1 MKKVSFVLFLIIIV
15 ALFTTIILNHKKNM
29 GKKVMTAQKDRLE
42 LSNEKYKELFGS
54 HPTPEKELDP
64 ELMLILRKSI
74 FGDVF
79 HSGIL
84 DNKTREMITV
94 TVLATMQTLP
104 QLKSYSRAALN
115 NGVSPIE
122 LRELIY

>member
-1 MKKVSFVLFLIIIV
+1 MKKISFVLFLIII
-15 ALFTTIILNHKKNM
+15 ATLFAAIILNYKKSID
-29 GKKVMTAQKDRLE
+29 KKIMTTNKNRLE

-54 HPTPEKELDP
+54 YPTPEKELDP

-79 HSGIL
+79 HSGTL

-94 TVLATMQTLP
+94 TALATMQTLP
-104 QLKSYSRAALN
+104 QLKSHIL
-115 NGVSPIE
+115 V
-122 LRELIY
+122 LL

>member
-1 MKKVSFVLFLIIIV
+1 MRKVFIISFLILIVILFII
-15 ALFTTIILNHKKNM
+15 INLNH
-29 GKKVMTAQKDRLE
+29 QKDNKIMTINRNRLE

-54 HPTPEKELDP
+54 YPTPEKELDP

-79 HSGIL
+79 HSGVL
-84 DNKTREMITV
+84 DNKTREMITI
-94 TVLATMQTLP
+94 TALATMQTLP
-104 QLKSYSRAALN
+104 QLKSHARAGLN

-122 LRELIY
+122 LR